1 MKRYFIG
8 YGKEKPKIL
17 WPQENKIAVSFVVN
31 IEEGAELSISSG
43 DSQNEHVYEN
53 NKIKILDI
61 PDLCMESHFEYGL
74 RSGIWRIFHIFDNYI
89 VKAIFSCL
97 CLALEIL
104 LG

>member
-1 MKRYFIG
+1 MKRNFIG

-74 RSGIWRIFHIFDNYI
+74 RSGISSI
-89 VKAIFSCL
+89 L
-97 CLALEIL
+97 IL
-104 LG
+104 LFSYTCSF